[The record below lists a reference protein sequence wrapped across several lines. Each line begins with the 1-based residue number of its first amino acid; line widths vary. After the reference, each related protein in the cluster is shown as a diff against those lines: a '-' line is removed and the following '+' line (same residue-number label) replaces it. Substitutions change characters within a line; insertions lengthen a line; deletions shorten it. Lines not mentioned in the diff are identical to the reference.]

1 MQEKSATT
9 NEFGKTLLAAATSV
23 GQRAGTAFA
32 AGGAGLPDVSAEREA
47 RIEELRCQYADGSYH
62 VDAAAVAARIVD
74 EHLI

>member
-9 NEFGKTLLAAATSV
+9 NEFGETLLAAATSV

-32 AGGAGLPDVSAEREA
+32 TRSAGLPNVAAEREA
-47 RIEELRCQYADGSYH
+47 RVEDLRRQYADGSYQ

-74 EHLI
+74 EHLV